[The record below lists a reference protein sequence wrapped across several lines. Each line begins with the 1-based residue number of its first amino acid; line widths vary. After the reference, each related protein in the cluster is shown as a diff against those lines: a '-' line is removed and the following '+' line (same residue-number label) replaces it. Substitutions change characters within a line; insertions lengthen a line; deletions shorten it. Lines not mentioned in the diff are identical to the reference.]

1 MNPSNPDVDSFGSI
15 RAARLLGAHFKRS
28 FPAQTPPFERDQR
41 LELNSIP
48 LPL

>member
-15 RAARLLGAHFKRS
+15 RATRLLGARFKQS
-28 FPAQTPPFERDQR
+28 FLAQTPPFEQHQT